1 MPLCARWKK
10 EYIRYI
16 LLNQLQMNVILF
28 TSRFQKGLLK
38 SYQFLL
44 FGNESNT
51 PPIFVVHVLAFEYA
65 NNSFNSWLRLQY
77 PKTITSF

>member
-1 MPLCARWKK
+1 
-10 EYIRYI
+10 
-16 LLNQLQMNVILF
+16 MNVILF

-65 NNSFNSWLRLQY
+65 NNSFNS
-77 PKTITSF
+77 